1 MIFKCFEQF
10 NIEDNVELQFYDAF
24 GNKHSKSMYYKED
37 YRYIESGEDI
47 VRYKFVINGMIRLND
62 PYALKYVRDDN
73 GEIWSVPN
81 TDMPIQSRNIS
92 MNGYISINEQINI
105 NEYAVSD
112 IITSKAGKSVKKK
125 EFVLDRPLNL
135 YFRMNLSGV
144 RSLHSITVIYFQ
156 PDGRIYYLEEG
167 GIYADEEDDCEVDI
181 IFKKQISETEMRFA
195 EGVWQ
200 IRAFLDGK
208 SVIKDY
214 FVLKKNIIS
223 NMVVSYYSI

>member
-10 NIEDNVELQFYDAF
+10 NTDDNVELQFYDTF
-24 GNKHSKSMYYKED
+24 GNKHSKSMYHKED
-37 YRYIESGEDI
+37 YRYLESGEGI
-47 VRYKFVINGMIRLND
+47 VRYKFVINGIIRLND
-62 PYALKYVRDDN
+62 PYALKYIRDDN

-81 TDMPIQSRNIS
+81 TNMPIQSRNIS
-92 MNGYISINEQINI
+92 MNGYIGINGQINI
-105 NEYAVSD
+105 NEYSISN
-112 IITSKAGKSVKKK
+112 IITNKAGQSVQKK
-125 EFVLDRPLNL
+125 EFVCDRPLNL
-135 YFRMNLSGV
+135 YFLMNLSGV

-167 GIYADEEDDCEVDI
+167 GIYADEEDCDVDI
-181 IFKKQISETEMRFA
+181 ILKKRISETEMRFA

-214 FVLKKNIIS
+214 FILKRNIIS
-223 NMVVSYYSI
+223 NMVVSDYSV